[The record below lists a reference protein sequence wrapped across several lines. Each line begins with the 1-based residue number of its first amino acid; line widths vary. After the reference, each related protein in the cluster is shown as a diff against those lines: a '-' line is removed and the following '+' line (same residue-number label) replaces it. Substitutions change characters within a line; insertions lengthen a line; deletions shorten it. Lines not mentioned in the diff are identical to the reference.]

1 MDEPTAALSVAAIS
15 QVLDLVLELK
25 AQGASII
32 IISHRLED
40 VYQVSD
46 RMIVL
51 RQGRK
56 VRDCHV
62 EGDIQEFRE
71 RVVAYMIGARDDFAD
86 AVAG

>member
-1 MDEPTAALSVAAIS
+1 VK
-15 QVLDLVLELK
+15 ELK

-40 VYQVSD
+40 IYRVSD

-56 VRDCHV
+56 VSDKPV
-62 EGDIQEFRE
+62 EGDIHEFRE
-71 RVVAYMIGARDDFAD
+71 GVVAYMIGARDDFAEKST
-86 AVAG
+86 AK